1 MLPET
6 ARSGFELDR
15 VVSSLPIKELFS
27 CVFSK
32 LIVSERYRFLELQCR
47 RDEQVKLEGKA

>member
-6 ARSGFELDR
+6 ARSGFELDC